1 SDGNHVEYTVITD
14 VDALQAISEDLSGHY
29 VLGSDIDASA
39 TAGWNCDE
47 WCLGFAPIGN
57 SSNAFTGTFDGLGHV
72 IEGLAIDRPSSI
84 YVGLFGFSSGAA
96 VRHAGLADANIFGN
110 RFVGALVG
118 YAAGTEI
125 RHMHVTGDVMGYDH
139 VGGLVG
145 IAGGSIHDSYAMG
158 TVTGLQ
164 RVGGLVG
171 ASGGEILRSFA
182 SAEVRGG
189 SGAPTDE
196 SIGGLVGYQFSGS
209 IGQSYAVG
217 TVSDAY
223 Q

>member
-1 SDGNHVEYTVITD
+1 
-14 VDALQAISEDLSGHY
+14 
-29 VLGSDIDASA
+29 
-39 TAGWNCDE
+39 
-47 WCLGFAPIGN
+47 
-57 SSNAFTGTFDGLGHV
+57 
-72 IEGLAIDRPSSI
+72 
-84 YVGLFGFSSGAA
+84 
-96 VRHAGLADANIFGN
+96 AGLADANIFGN

-158 TVTGLQ
+158 TVTGVQ
-164 RVGGLVG
+164 PVGGLVW

-223 Q
+223 QYVGGLVGYQAGGSISQSYAMGSVSGNNNLGGLVGWQNFGSISDRYWNTETTSQVSAV